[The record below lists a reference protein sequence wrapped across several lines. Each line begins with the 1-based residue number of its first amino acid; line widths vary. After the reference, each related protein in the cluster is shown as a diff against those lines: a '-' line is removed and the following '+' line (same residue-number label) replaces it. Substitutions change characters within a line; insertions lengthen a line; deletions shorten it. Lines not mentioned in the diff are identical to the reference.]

1 MVYEK
6 TEDFQYY
13 GSSKKVLKDILNIL
27 IVSEGKYGERAVMVI
42 GDKFNCDFMKL
53 NYSGDFEDIEINK
66 SQLKEIEKYDLVIT
80 YLLNPDLT
88 YCLLKELSN
97 KPIFTIVGAWSG
109 EGFKKQL
116 ENFGNVICPNLM
128 CDFNE
133 EGVKDK
139 LNKYPQL
146 KEFLKYFGAPKI
158 NIYLKDNK
166 IDNIEILRGA
176 PCGSTDE
183 TLKEFIGKEY
193 SKKTLID
200 IGLRVQHF
208 CRAGKLRIF
217 VEKEG
222 KKSKAGKCLV
232 EGIKI
237 I

>member
-1 MVYEK
+1 MNSNK
-6 TEDFQYY
+6 TREN
-13 GSSKKVLKDILNIL
+13 SLNIL
-27 IVSEGKYGERAVMVI
+27 IISEGKYGERAVKII

-53 NYSGDFEDIEINK
+53 NYLGDFEDIEIDKN
-66 SQLKEIEKYDLVIT
+66 QLKEIEKYDIVIT
-80 YLLNPDLT
+80 YILNPDLT
-88 YCLLKELSN
+88 YYLLKELSN
-97 KPIFTIVGAWSG
+97 KPLFTIVGAWAG

-133 EGVKDK
+133 EDLKNK

-158 NIYLKDNK
+158 NLHIKDNK
-166 IDNIEILRGA
+166 IDGVEILRGA
-176 PCGSTDE
+176 PCGSTNE
-183 TLKEFIGKEY
+183 TMKEFIGKEY
-193 SKKTLID
+193 SEKTIID
-200 IGLRVQHF
+200 IGLRVQHY

-232 EGIKI
+232 NGINVI
-237 I
+237 